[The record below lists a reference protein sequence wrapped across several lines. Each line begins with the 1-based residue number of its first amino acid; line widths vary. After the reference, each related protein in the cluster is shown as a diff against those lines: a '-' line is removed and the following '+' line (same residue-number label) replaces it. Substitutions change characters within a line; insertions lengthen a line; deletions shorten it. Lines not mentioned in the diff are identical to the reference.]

1 MITLY
6 SGPLSLFARKV
17 EIALREKGL
26 AFERVM
32 VPFNQ
37 TTGYDPKHPEV
48 LALNPKGQVPVLSDC
63 GLVLYDST
71 VINEY
76 LDEAYP
82 EPPLMPDSP
91 VDRAR
96 CRLDE
101 LYADEIMLQALKPL
115 MHRTTPP
122 APDRDRRIAR
132 EADALI
138 ASAGLDE
145 MIRRDGVLELYE
157 SEDELRK
164 TARDDAAK
172 AAEGIEFRHV
182 RGAEL
187 AELQPGLSPRITCAT
202 FIPKWQTV
210 SDPYDYAVALAKAAL
225 ARGASFRRGGV
236 AQLQPDEAGVTV
248 AFSDGSSLRARQVVV
263 AGGAW
268 SKRLTAP
275 LGDAIPLETE
285 RGYNTTLPGYSF
297 DLKRQLVFGGHG
309 FVVTPLESGVRVG
322 GAVELGGLNLP
333 PNFKRADAMLT
344 KAAAF
349 MPGLVT
355 SGGKQWMGFRPSLPD
370 SLPAIGYSRRS
381 RHIVYAFGH
390 GHLGLTQSA
399 GTGKLVT
406 ELISGTTPSLDLTPF
421 SPQRF

>member
-82 EPPLMPDSP
+82 EPPLMPNSP

-138 ASAGLDE
+138 AEEALAGHYE
-145 MIRRDGVLELYE
+145 VLEQKLAGRDFFGGRL
-157 SEDELRK
+157 SIADIALFMSVLFSLRLGGPPLDGHPALSAWF
-164 TARDDAAK
+164 ARLRQRPAFVQV
-172 AAEGIEFRHV
+172 AAEI
-182 RGAEL
+182 AE
-187 AELQPGLSPRITCAT
+187 ADRRLSFPV
-202 FIPKWQTV
+202 K
-210 SDPYDYAVALAKAAL
+210 
-225 ARGASFRRGGV
+225 
-236 AQLQPDEAGVTV
+236 
-248 AFSDGSSLRARQVVV
+248 
-263 AGGAW
+263 
-268 SKRLTAP
+268 
-275 LGDAIPLETE
+275 
-285 RGYNTTLPGYSF
+285 
-297 DLKRQLVFGGHG
+297 
-309 FVVTPLESGVRVG
+309 
-322 GAVELGGLNLP
+322 
-333 PNFKRADAMLT
+333 
-344 KAAAF
+344 
-349 MPGLVT
+349 
-355 SGGKQWMGFRPSLPD
+355 
-370 SLPAIGYSRRS
+370 SRF
-381 RHIVYAFGH
+381 A
-390 GHLGLTQSA
+390 
-399 GTGKLVT
+399 
-406 ELISGTTPSLDLTPF
+406 
-421 SPQRF
+421 